1 MRLRLVDNMGAAI
14 AFEHL
19 NRHRAKFRKWHL
31 SAWPTFPLRLNMTL
45 PTVDRYQRGKDHD
58 PKDEN
63 LSLGRVDKLFLPTHS
78 VFSTQVEATKRLR
91 SLVIRT
97 LPIPTDTSCLSPGLK
112 GRLFGNSRSHKINK
126 AARSRGQSS
135 ATLGCEAPLN
145 PQSWLTPRLC
155 STLLYMADRIAYKA
169 VTRGIAVSVEPT
181 YLEADSSPSN
191 SQYLW
196 AYRVIIENQGRDTV
210 QLLSRH
216 WMITNARGELTEVKG
231 PGVIGKQP
239 FLKPGESHAY
249 TSGTPLNTP
258 SGMMG
263 GSYEMESDS
272 GERFNVEIPTFSLDS
287 PDQSVLLH

>member
-1 MRLRLVDNMGAAI
+1 
-14 AFEHL
+14 
-19 NRHRAKFRKWHL
+19 
-31 SAWPTFPLRLNMTL
+31 
-45 PTVDRYQRGKDHD
+45 
-58 PKDEN
+58 
-63 LSLGRVDKLFLPTHS
+63 
-78 VFSTQVEATKRLR
+78 
-91 SLVIRT
+91 
-97 LPIPTDTSCLSPGLK
+97 
-112 GRLFGNSRSHKINK
+112 
-126 AARSRGQSS
+126 
-135 ATLGCEAPLN
+135 
-145 PQSWLTPRLC
+145 
-155 STLLYMADRIAYKA
+155 MADRIAYKA

-210 QLLSRH
+210 QLLNRH

-263 GSYEMESDS
+263 GSYEMENDS